1 MERPEI
7 PGQAAE
13 IFDQFCSAGTLKSIL
28 NLHRQLCDILHIR
41 PTHINQFYP
50 KLKAKLKSWRAQ
62 ALWNKFDK
70 RASHKCYNRGKACT
84 NLRVLVIGAGP
95 CGLRAAIEAQ
105 LLGAKV
111 VVVEKRDRITRN
123 NVLHLWP
130 FVIHDLK
137 ALGAKKFFGRFCA
150 GAIDHISIRQL
161 QCILLKVALILGVEI
176 HEGVGFES
184 LIPPPDDQANG
195 RVGWRAE
202 TSPPDH
208 PVSQYE
214 FDVLMGADGKRNT
227 LEGFKRKEFRGKL
240 AIAITAN
247 FINRHS
253 EAEARVE
260 EISGVAF
267 IFNQK
272 FFKDLYATTGIDLE
286 NIVYYKDDTHYF
298 VMTAKKHSL
307 IDKGVIIS
315 DYSDTAKLLSADN
328 VDKTALMQ
336 YAREAAD
343 FSTGC
348 RLPQLEF
355 AVNHYGQPDVAMFD
369 FTSMYAAENAS
380 RFVERHGHKLYTA
393 LVGDSLL
400 EPFWPTGS
408 GCARGFLSSMDACW
422 AMRSWGLGAHP
433 LEVLAERESIYRLL
447 AQTTPENL
455 QRDLQ
460 AYTLDPC
467 TRYPNLNSRSV
478 LPVQMRSQFN
488 TDDPNEIEQYL
499 KAPKNTVLNSE
510 TPKKRK
516 RRDAVVHA
524 DTLLH
529 WLQRQV
535 ALCDDVTIEN
545 VTSSFKDGMALCAI
559 INRYRPHLLDF
570 ALLNREEVAKNNQI
584 AFDIL
589 EQELAIPPVMT
600 GDEMAECEVPDK
612 LAMLS
617 YLSQVY
623 EAFRGEIPHV
633 KHPKMEETEEGKDE
647 AVKAQLT
654 RIRNL
659 AQITPQ
665 KKLSL
670 LTKLTSRPSRRRRS
684 HLNSG
689 APIQGTVED
698 RLSRLEELSHDNEKD
713 FYDRHILEPSS
724 SSFTSP
730 YAERIRE
737 LERERRERARRRE
750 DIERNRMDRY
760 MRRKYLRHIA
770 NQQFYKSISMLQS
783 NARDDEEKQPIEDF
797 SLFVYRMTAPDFKDR
812 VKELE
817 NKLLRPD
824 RANRPSLDGKGG
836 GNGEEF
842 SGRVKDIEAK
852 LRGTHTDKKPKDL
865 LRAIG
870 KIEKTDW
877 NVKQIEQKIEEN
889 RMGRGSSKRSEKV
902 PKWSKEQFE
911 DKMTAVQRKLRA
923 KSNKIDENNKY
934 NHIDNTMKSIEKRVK
949 EGFALE
955 QGKVSAMA
963 EHLAKIH
970 RQPEPTVTPTGKV
983 PPPVLPSQGASE
995 NCHFCHKRV
1004 YLMERLSAEGRFFHR
1019 GCFRCQYC
1027 STALR
1032 LGNYAFDREGK
1043 YGHKFYCVQHF
1054 GLQGTAASRRRDE
1067 VKPLVS
1073 TLPKP
1078 ATPTV
1083 QRNDNEVDMGLTPER
1098 VEFENLSCA
1107 EVEVEEDEF
1116 TDRNFGL
1123 STTDVS
1129 DTSQGSDSSS
1139 ESDGFAE
1146 AEDGGLDPEETL
1158 RLVKDW
1164 TRRYASSY
1172 NSSDSDESDTEMDDD
1187 DDRGK
1192 KKKNKDDTDSGS
1204 DTEVQSDDYSGDES
1218 SEEENS
1224 ATEISTDSEFEHD
1237 GTTHTI
1243 PDIVISETVQV
1254 KRGNLESPKQ
1264 VQFVQRQ
1271 LNGRYENAKSR
1282 NNDLRLELNRIE
1294 PQAPINTTNNK
1305 AKPLLNPNRGDYLLN
1320 RTQSTEGI
1328 ASKISLELKKKYLLG
1343 PQGLSGNVR
1352 KSGSTS
1358 TLDTKFKSLIDQ
1370 ISEQQKLLNP
1380 APVPSP
1386 TMQAFLQGADRL
1398 KLSPLQLLEKKTL
1411 PTEDFKHVCSLKE
1424 KDEVKEEK
1432 KEEEEV
1438 RPRSPVHETSIVVPD
1453 FPRNDTKEVESDS
1466 LSSELSSST
1475 EDTADEE
1482 EEEEGDDVAEAVE
1495 EKANNEEPQIQT
1507 PPKLEIHNSRGELM
1521 EDTPEMDSLNMP
1533 DICQAENEKSP
1544 IDKLDLVPLE
1554 FKKVITVPDQ
1564 VGGAVLTQ
1572 VTNTEDLYFNEK
1584 RTETPDSSD
1593 SLKNDLTAHTETEMS
1608 DWARDEDGVSEPL
1621 DDLEFADKQEHR
1633 RLSGPRGIAKTAKPE
1648 DFDEYTHVC
1657 GKETPVAH
1665 NALNLDNLEFMDTGD
1680 ESSEASSDHHLNLN
1694 RGYVQFINN
1703 DEDLTPVVEYVNPL
1717 KEELTDTTTTSEPTT
1732 VKDSPAEGLK
1742 TVTESIVT
1750 PEVIELAAT
1759 APGKVPYGTVRDSIV
1774 VMKRNHLKEAAA
1786 AVAAVAAAAA
1796 SVIEPKGNALN
1807 SPATTRKLE
1816 QLSQERAKQK
1826 DLIHEMVM
1834 NKLIAQGKSPTER
1847 IDRKKRLSRNFSPVP
1862 HAVPPSVVEPK
1873 PIIDQEKAP
1882 MKFVENNENV
1892 DVSNRMTPRTRSYTV
1907 GSVSSSARRRKE
1919 AVSLPNI
1926 HAAAGTETPL
1936 GAGTPL
1942 DLRSGLREQAR
1953 AKFKMMSNEQLG
1965 LSPEDKLKRY
1975 KLKIQKQL
1983 KDETPKSSRN
1993 DSRYDILKKSPEDRK
2008 KSIIQAVSDF
2018 FHKKSPS
2025 SPKTPSSHY
2034 DSKNLTLTFIN
2045 KKDKQ
2050 NDAPPVPPPPQ
2061 AYTPS
2066 QEGSLSEEETH
2077 SGDNTSL
2084 LKKQRVTQRIA
2095 RQAQSKRLRMAQEVQ
2110 RQLEELEVKQKELEV
2125 MGVAVEKAIRG
2136 EVSGENRNESEL
2148 LAEWLRLTRER
2159 SEARSKEKTLVIR
2172 GQEIELEHRHAR
2184 LQAQL
2189 SDIMSSAPDG
2199 RKSSEE
2205 VALEGRILREMLE
2218 IVERKNSLAAQLQA
2232 ETQRFQEEDR
2242 DLEAQMIA
2250 KGLHLPQRTVTSAEK
2265 S

>member
-1 MERPEI
+1 NCVKRPRRLSKRSKPTSSALSSYSEHHDASKIVLERSKSQSNPASKHARKIRKSKSATGGQKIGEGKMVVNMASQIVQRTFFTIAEPLLTISKPQNALRTVVPNLMKADYTIVKPAFGPPPSTNPYGALNDKEITTRGYFGDIKNHPGVTGGGYSVKKVKSQPLLKSPSLVSATMNQSDKENWLSEKGHNFAEASSEFRSSTPKLMPTTSVAQHEGEIGEEEGRPSSFADSSSGSGCLINSFLQKSFEVNDECESYSVGNTVPTHRQMLINESKRIASSLIGLVSDDARSDMFKEKMIKVMKRDLLSPVRACDSDFNERDSGKPDQVLHSLECGAGLDKKSTDFTIQANSTTATQRENSAPRCGSSNALADDQNKDLSIVNAKKSGLSPEQKFLIENSTLPGLQQNVKPPCSETTDNAERKAPQGTLKTPIKSGKALGDVAYELKIGQSSKLQDLQSSQPNNKDESIKSQTSNPSDSHLLRPVSLPNSLKDKRPDCNANASFPQNSPSVTVTDEDRIRQSSSNTVRGSNEAVDNSIEKPSKIVKSPDSSITIRVPRSAMKQFDTLSMPQPPAMANASSQNFGPSVKSLALSTKNSGPPIDSCAPLIQNSAPSTKNSEQSIKDSAPSINNLAPLPKDCLKKESMPIVSPSVSKYPDDSSGESKPRSLKPEI
-7 PGQAAE
+7 EHSGREGQKSLLLENGKTLDLVGASSDTKTESHCSSQQSAAVSKTTSDSRPPLKPLNTVCKE
-13 IFDQFCSAGTLKSIL
+13 LQRTPEKGLHSPRNFEGSSPTSNAQFPKNLSSELPKSRIPSLTINRHKMPADASIIIKLPKRAIRRTDSDVSSETQLSPTENLEHSVKLPSAAPLSQDSARCNSENIRSSVNDNAGELRQQGSKQEMKSGREVSQTTSGGSIIVKLPKQAVNRVNNTPPALSGSSASIIKTKSAGTGTS
-28 NLHRQLCDILHIR
+28 
-41 PTHINQFYP
+41 
-50 KLKAKLKSWRAQ
+50 
-62 ALWNKFDK
+62 
-70 RASHKCYNRGKACT
+70 
-84 NLRVLVIGAGP
+84 
-95 CGLRAAIEAQ
+95 
-105 LLGAKV
+105 
-111 VVVEKRDRITRN
+111 
-123 NVLHLWP
+123 
-130 FVIHDLK
+130 
-137 ALGAKKFFGRFCA
+137 
-150 GAIDHISIRQL
+150 
-161 QCILLKVALILGVEI
+161 
-176 HEGVGFES
+176 
-184 LIPPPDDQANG
+184 DD
-195 RVGWRAE
+195 
-202 TSPPDH
+202 
-208 PVSQYE
+208 VSS
-214 FDVLMGADGKRNT
+214 T
-227 LEGFKRKEFRGKL
+227 LEGMAPVPRAVEVQSPFDSSSRCTQNGRSGPPGVTSTAHNQTRIDGISRQSLQQDSGKQ
-240 AIAITAN
+240 
-247 FINRHS
+247 
-253 EAEARVE
+253 EAPSNS
-260 EISGVAF
+260 I
-267 IFNQK
+267 
-272 FFKDLYATTGIDLE
+272 
-286 NIVYYKDDTHYF
+286 IV
-298 VMTAKKHSL
+298 
-307 IDKGVIIS
+307 
-315 DYSDTAKLLSADN
+315 
-328 VDKTALMQ
+328 
-336 YAREAAD
+336 
-343 FSTGC
+343 
-348 RLPQLEF
+348 RLPKE
-355 AVNHYGQPDVAMFD
+355 AVLRVNNKP
-369 FTSMYAAENAS
+369 SSAS
-380 RFVERHGHKLYTA
+380 LGNGASITKTESPSANSGEPRSVSST
-393 LVGDSLL
+393 LVGTV
-400 EPFWPTGS
+400 P
-408 GCARGFLSSMDACW
+408 
-422 AMRSWGLGAHP
+422 
-433 LEVLAERESIYRLL
+433 
-447 AQTTPENL
+447 
-455 QRDLQ
+455 
-460 AYTLDPC
+460 
-467 TRYPNLNSRSV
+467 
-478 LPVQMRSQFN
+478 
-488 TDDPNEIEQYL
+488 
-499 KAPKNTVLNSE
+499 APKPSN
-510 TPKKRK
+510 
-516 RRDAVVHA
+516 
-524 DTLLH
+524 
-529 WLQRQV
+529 
-535 ALCDDVTIEN
+535 
-545 VTSSFKDGMALCAI
+545 
-559 INRYRPHLLDF
+559 
-570 ALLNREEVAKNNQI
+570 
-584 AFDIL
+584 DI
-589 EQELAIPPVMT
+589 
-600 GDEMAECEVPDK
+600 
-612 LAMLS
+612 
-617 YLSQVY
+617 
-623 EAFRGEIPHV
+623 
-633 KHPKMEETEEGKDE
+633 
-647 AVKAQLT
+647 
-654 RIRNL
+654 
-659 AQITPQ
+659 
-665 KKLSL
+665 
-670 LTKLTSRPSRRRRS
+670 
-684 HLNSG
+684 
-689 APIQGTVED
+689 
-698 RLSRLEELSHDNEKD
+698 
-713 FYDRHILEPSS
+713 SS
-724 SSFTSP
+724 SSMRYGSP
-730 YAERIRE
+730 G
-737 LERERRERARRRE
+737 
-750 DIERNRMDRY
+750 
-760 MRRKYLRHIA
+760 
-770 NQQFYKSISMLQS
+770 
-783 NARDDEEKQPIEDF
+783 
-797 SLFVYRMTAPDFKDR
+797 SLA
-812 VKELE
+812 
-817 NKLLRPD
+817 
-824 RANRPSLDGKGG
+824 
-836 GNGEEF
+836 
-842 SGRVKDIEAK
+842 
-852 LRGTHTDKKPKDL
+852 
-865 LRAIG
+865 
-870 KIEKTDW
+870 
-877 NVKQIEQKIEEN
+877 
-889 RMGRGSSKRSEKV
+889 
-902 PKWSKEQFE
+902 
-911 DKMTAVQRKLRA
+911 
-923 KSNKIDENNKY
+923 
-934 NHIDNTMKSIEKRVK
+934 
-949 EGFALE
+949 
-955 QGKVSAMA
+955 
-963 EHLAKIH
+963 
-970 RQPEPTVTPTGKV
+970 
-983 PPPVLPSQGASE
+983 
-995 NCHFCHKRV
+995 
-1004 YLMERLSAEGRFFHR
+1004 
-1019 GCFRCQYC
+1019 
-1027 STALR
+1027 
-1032 LGNYAFDREGK
+1032 
-1043 YGHKFYCVQHF
+1043 
-1054 GLQGTAASRRRDE
+1054 GLQGTLDMSCTLPTPSGAPSAHAQTHIVAFGRQRFPETPIGRASTNEELLSNNISAPVADESARSTVEASQKHSTPASKPADEILDGHGSLNLKKSTESGDNCSILDKMSAAASQDSAPNVRTNSI
-1067 VKPLVS
+1067 V
-1073 TLPKP
+1073 
-1078 ATPTV
+1078 
-1083 QRNDNEVDMGLTPER
+1083 
-1098 VEFENLSCA
+1098 
-1107 EVEVEEDEF
+1107 
-1116 TDRNFGL
+1116 
-1123 STTDVS
+1123 
-1129 DTSQGSDSSS
+1129 GSDETYLPLMSS
-1139 ESDGFAE
+1139 A
-1146 AEDGGLDPEETL
+1146 
-1158 RLVKDW
+1158 VKVSVDADTQYVPW
-1164 TRRYASSY
+1164 MLPCSNVASFY
-1172 NSSDSDESDTEMDDD
+1172 FDV
-1187 DDRGK
+1187 
-1192 KKKNKDDTDSGS
+1192 
-1204 DTEVQSDDYSGDES
+1204 VQSDDYSGDES

-1621 DDLEFADKQEHR
+1621 DDLEFADKPEHR

-1873 PIIDQEKAP
+1873 PIIEQEKAP

-2045 KKDKQ
+2045 KKVLGTTL
-2050 NDAPPVPPPPQ
+2050 NNLCNFEFFILVPCGRAIIRTRYEDNGTIVSPNFF
-2061 AYTPS
+2061 YTKS
-2066 QEGSLSEEETH
+2066 Q
-2077 SGDNTSL
+2077 
-2084 LKKQRVTQRIA
+2084 LKD
-2095 RQAQSKRLRMAQEVQ
+2095 
-2110 RQLEELEVKQKELEV
+2110 
-2125 MGVAVEKAIRG
+2125 
-2136 EVSGENRNESEL
+2136 
-2148 LAEWLRLTRER
+2148 
-2159 SEARSKEKTLVIR
+2159 RSK
-2172 GQEIELEHRHAR
+2172 
-2184 LQAQL
+2184 
-2189 SDIMSSAPDG
+2189 
-2199 RKSSEE
+2199 
-2205 VALEGRILREMLE
+2205 
-2218 IVERKNSLAAQLQA
+2218 
-2232 ETQRFQEEDR
+2232 
-2242 DLEAQMIA
+2242 
-2250 KGLHLPQRTVTSAEK
+2250 
-2265 S
+2265 